1 MATPHAFASR
11 PDLFDRW
18 ARLESAIDD
27 TDLDPAL
34 IAWCHERA
42 RMLFGASP
50 STSSAKPPPPDIE
63 EFAEQFWM
71 DAHGISDAL
80 AERVRQQ
87 LGDGPTVALVVLLG
101 LSEVDVRT
109 ELMFA

>member
-1 MATPHAFASR
+1 MATPYAFASR
-11 PDLFDRW
+11 SDLFDRW
-18 ARLESAIDD
+18 SRLESAIDD
-27 TDLDPAL
+27 TDLDPVL
-34 IAWCHERA
+34 ITWCRVRA
-42 RMLFGASP
+42 RVLFGASP
-50 STSSAKPPPPDIE
+50 PQSSIEPPAPDIE

-80 AERVRQQ
+80 AERVRLL